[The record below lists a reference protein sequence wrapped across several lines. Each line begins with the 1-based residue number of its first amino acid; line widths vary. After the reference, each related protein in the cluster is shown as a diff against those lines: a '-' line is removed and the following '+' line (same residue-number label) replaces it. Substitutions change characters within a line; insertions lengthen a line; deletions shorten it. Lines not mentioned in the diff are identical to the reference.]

1 LILYFRYKIKALLYI
16 IKEIMSNQ
24 SNTTVITDLKLP
36 DNFESYEIKLQSSII
51 EYLSQLN
58 TIEKKAY
65 KIAKEHLG
73 SSFNIVKSNGYCDW
87 IKENK

>member
-1 LILYFRYKIKALLYI
+1 
-16 IKEIMSNQ
+16 MSNQ
-24 SNTTVITDLKLP
+24 SSVTDLKMP
-36 DNFESYEIKLQSSII
+36 DNFESYDIKLQASII

-58 TIEKKAY
+58 QIEKKAY

-87 IKENK
+87 VNEHK

>member
-1 LILYFRYKIKALLYI
+1 
-16 IKEIMSNQ
+16 MSNQ
-24 SNTTVITDLKLP
+24 SNTSVIFELKMP
-36 DNFESYEIKLQSSII
+36 DNFESYDIKLQANII

-58 TIEKKAY
+58 PIEKKAY

-87 IKENK
+87 LKEHK

>member
-1 LILYFRYKIKALLYI
+1 
-16 IKEIMSNQ
+16 MSNQ
-24 SNTTVITDLKLP
+24 SNTTVLSDIKLP
-36 DNFESYEIKLQSSII
+36 DNFESYHTNLQSSII

-58 TIEKKAY
+58 PIEKKAY

-87 IKENK
+87 IKEHK

>member
-1 LILYFRYKIKALLYI
+1 
-16 IKEIMSNQ
+16 MSNQ
-24 SNTTVITDLKLP
+24 SNITVITDLKLP
-36 DNFESYEIKLQSSII
+36 NNFESYEIKLQSSII

-58 TIEKKAY
+58 PIEKKAY

-87 IKENK
+87 VKEDK

>member
-24 SNTTVITDLKLP
+24 SNTIIIADLKLP
-36 DNFESYEIKLQSSII
+36 DNFESYDIELQSSII

-58 TIEKKAY
+58 PIEKKAY

-87 IKENK
+87 VKEYK

>member
-1 LILYFRYKIKALLYI
+1 MNNLL
-16 IKEIMSNQ
+16 S
-24 SNTTVITDLKLP
+24 TTVLHELKLP
-36 DNFESYEIKLQSSII
+36 DNFDSYEIKLQASII

-58 TIEKKAY
+58 PIEKKAY

-87 IKENK
+87 VKEHK

>member
-1 LILYFRYKIKALLYI
+1 
-16 IKEIMSNQ
+16 MSNL
-24 SNTTVITDLKLP
+24 SSVTDLKMP
-36 DNFESYEIKLQSSII
+36 DNFESYDIKLQSSII

-58 TIEKKAY
+58 AIEKKAY

-87 IKENK
+87 LKEHK

>member
-1 LILYFRYKIKALLYI
+1 
-16 IKEIMSNQ
+16 MSNQ
-24 SNTTVITDLKLP
+24 SNTTVMADLKLP
-36 DNFESYEIKLQSSII
+36 DNFESYDIKLQANII

-58 TIEKKAY
+58 PIEKKAY

-87 IKENK
+87 INEHK

>member
-1 LILYFRYKIKALLYI
+1 
-16 IKEIMSNQ
+16 MNQ
-24 SNTTVITDLKLP
+24 AQIQITDLHLP
-36 DNFESYEIKLQSSII
+36 DNFDTWDPDLKANVI

-58 TIEKKAY
+58 PIEKKAY

-87 IKENK
+87 LRGKGT